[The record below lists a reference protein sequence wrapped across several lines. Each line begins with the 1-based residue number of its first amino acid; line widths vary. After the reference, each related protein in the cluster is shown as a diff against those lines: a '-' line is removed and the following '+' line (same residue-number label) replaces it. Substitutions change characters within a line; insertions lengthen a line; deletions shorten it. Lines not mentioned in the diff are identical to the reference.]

1 MEQITRAVVDGEARG
16 RTIVLSASSGGHFV
30 TQGAINGRAAIRFD
44 GRKTFVSTTPLTTTD
59 NQTIVAVFQY
69 APREDGSP
77 EKPAGQ
83 ILNYNGPPSRYL
95 ATTFQPGVLQ
105 IGHQLGP
112 RRPEPTTF
120 SAKAYSGR
128 EGGFDVSTGWL
139 TSGPIGYQVPVVAVY
154 VYDNARNRSSL
165 FLNGVRMGDSSART
179 PVAIN
184 SRKAAGLPM
193 RPDATRPAPA
203 WTGSGT
209 SR

>member
-1 MEQITRAVVDGEARG
+1 M
-16 RTIVLSASSGGHFV
+16 
-30 TQGAINGRAAIRFD
+30 NGRPAIRFD
-44 GRKTFVSTTPLTTTD
+44 GKSTFVSTTPLTTTD

-69 APREDGSP
+69 AARRENEAGV
-77 EKPAGQ
+77 EQLAGQ

-95 ATTFQPGVLQ
+95 ATTYQPGVLQ

-139 TSGPIGYQVPVVAVY
+139 TSEPIGYEKPAVAAY

-165 FLNGVRMGDSSART
+165 FVNGVRIGDSSART

-184 SRKAAGLPM
+184 SRKVIGKHGIFDQWYFAGDLSQLLIYNAALSQAEIGKL
-193 RPDATRPAPA
+193 
-203 WTGSGT
+203 
-209 SR
+209 SRSLMKDYGITVGN